1 MANEI
6 KARILVADDQSDLGE
21 ALRFLFKSEGWRTE
35 LAQSPDSALDLVSRT
50 EFDLVFADLNYTR
63 DTTGGTEGLELL
75 ARLQQ
80 LDPQLPVVVM
90 TAWANVD
97 VAVEAMRR
105 GARDFVQKPW
115 DNARVLAIARNQIA
129 LRRALR
135 QGDRLAAAERAR
147 RGGGPSLVAGS
158 AAMRPVMELIQRV
171 GPSDATVLITGE
183 NGTGKGVVAEALH
196 AASPRFGGP
205 FVSVNMGGLSE
216 TLFESELFGHV
227 KGAFTDARAD
237 RVGRFEMAEG
247 GTLFLD
253 EIANMPLPQQ
263 AKLLRVLETRS
274 FERLGSSRTQLADV
288 RLVAATNADLRAE
301 VAAGRFRQDL
311 LFRLNTIE
319 IRLPSLRER
328 LDDVEPLA
336 LHSLE
341 RLRLRYRKDIAGFEP
356 AAVAAMKSHS
366 WPGNV
371 RELFHAVERGVLMA
385 DGPRIRAADLGLF
398 TVREAAKPLEEMS
411 IEEVERFLIRQTLA
425 RCDGNAMRAAEQLGL
440 SRSAFYR
447 RLEKY
452 GL

>member
-1 MANEI
+1 MANDI
-6 KARILVADDQSDLGE
+6 KARILVADDQADLGE
-21 ALRFLFKSEGWRTE
+21 ALRFLFKAEGWRTE
-35 LAQSPDSALDLVSRT
+35 LAQSPESALDLVART

-90 TAWANVD
+90 TAWASVD

-183 NGTGKGVVAEALH
+183 NGTGKGVVAEAIH

-336 LHSLE
+336 RHSLE

-356 AAVAAMKSHS
+356 AAVAVMKSHS